1 MAHRPAGA
9 VTIGWTQHHVMS
21 SHCRPTLPFYPRRR
35 HRAAASSLFGAS
47 SFPRPPSRA
56 AAGTAPHFLLA
67 RPSSGWL
74 GIASQSLPAGA
85 DFQLG
90 FSPPPPHFAATGLR
104 LRAGGRLP
112 PPAEACPFRLDADW
126 YAPRGLA
133 GPRNLVTGTTA
144 ALRRDLRP
152 FWGHDFRPLCPDPV

>member
-1 MAHRPAGA
+1 
-9 VTIGWTQHHVMS
+9 MS
-21 SHCRPTLPFYPRRR
+21 SHFRPSLSFYPRRR
-35 HRAAASSLFGAS
+35 RRRRRAAASSPS
-47 SFPRPPSRA
+47 EPPRSP
-56 AAGTAPHFLLA
+56 AAGTALPPSAANHFLLA
-67 RPSSGWL
+67 RPSLDWL
-74 GIASQSLPAGA
+74 GIASQSHPAGA

-90 FSPPPPHFAATGLR
+90 FSPPHFAATGLR

-112 PPAEACPFRLDADW
+112 PPAEARPFRLDADW

-152 FWGHDFRPLCPDPV
+152 FGGTWFPSLVPCPV